1 MKYKTF
7 PKTDLAVSVVGFGVW
22 TITTGWWG
30 DFSDEDGARLLRK
43 AYDLGVTLFDT
54 ADTYGNGR
62 GEALLPLALKD
73 VREKVVY
80 ATKFGYNFYDHGE
93 KRDGQKE
100 IPQDFSPDFVRYAC
114 EQSLKRLQTDYID
127 LYQIHNARLEQVR
140 DGELFGVLED
150 LKAEGKIR
158 HFGIALGPA
167 IGWHAEGVAA
177 IREREIPSIQIIY
190 NLLEQYP
197 GNVFARVAGD
207 EGSTGFLVRVPHSSG
222 MLEGKYTEDTVFGPK
237 DHRRHRPRSWLING
251 LKKIETLEFLTKGG
265 KRTLGQAAIQW
276 ILADPTMISTLPNI
290 YNEEQLLEFA
300 AASDTP
306 ELTDP
311 DLHQVDELRNKN
323 FGVEEPPMAFK
334 GIDIDSTEAQE
345 ILAGAEAT

>member
-197 GNVFARVAGD
+197 GNVFAR
-207 EGSTGFLVRVPHSSG
+207 
-222 MLEGKYTEDTVFGPK
+222 
-237 DHRRHRPRSWLING
+237 
-251 LKKIETLEFLTKGG
+251 GG
-265 KRTLGQAAIQW
+265 RG
-276 ILADPTMISTLPNI
+276 
-290 YNEEQLLEFA
+290 
-300 AASDTP
+300 
-306 ELTDP
+306 
-311 DLHQVDELRNKN
+311 
-323 FGVEEPPMAFK
+323 
-334 GIDIDSTEAQE
+334 
-345 ILAGAEAT
+345 